1 MAEGII
7 GEWMW
12 EIFFVGA
19 GGCELMWVEVDEAL
33 VVGGE
38 DFDVF
43 HPILRRRRRV
53 GV

>member
-1 MAEGII
+1 
-7 GEWMW
+7 
-12 EIFFVGA
+12 
-19 GGCELMWVEVDEAL
+19 VDEAL